1 MMKRPIEFFLSAILS
16 FILTISAGLSQAGFL
31 GVFAKS
37 DLEKCEVSQSFSELK
52 LGHHQALT
60 GPRQD
65 KNFGQM
71 EPVQNILKGPIRKAA
86 NRTGMLRICREGGE
100 VDACT
105 ATLLNDHLLLTNAH
119 CLEAT
124 QRSGRAIGMYLFLG
138 YEKYADYSDR
148 PRYDVRVEPV
158 EIGSSRDLDYAILEL
173 EKPVPN
179 IAPLKA
185 SVRDPEAGETMT
197 IVSHALGGI
206 MRVTRG
212 GCVADAGRPLVGL
225 NVLHWCDTRAG
236 SSGALGF
243 ADEDRAL
250 LFLHSSGDAAED
262 IRDRGPNQGIRMT
275 ALLKQSDIL
284 RQMFTPKPADP
295 CEDLNLDLGLS
306 CEVVEGRALVTN
318 NLIVEPII
326 EAPVVVDERP
336 ELVFPILEPEEGVV
350 YGKPVFRSGNNMLND
365 IENFLRRA
373 EPSIFVPNEPEGSIP
388 EVAFDTVE
396 GGLIDTHSFYV
407 RDLYRK
413 VFESVRSD
421 FRQITLFEPIY
432 EKNPGPQ
439 RDIAMT
445 KVIGSE
451 GKVARE
457 LIEYPFGYDPFPWRD
472 CVMDKINYC
481 SDGYYGVRDTYVKIN
496 VARKIEEVTFEDDF
510 NFFNMLTSDFF
521 ERERD
526 VFGFDDIKVVSGQR
540 GFYAIMDHE
549 GAIFI
554 FDANLRVKL
563 FVKIHLRDD
572 YERTKEFSLRAVHLG
587 DLGELYVS
595 VTHEPDYGDANRNL
609 PASGSLYKFNPVF
622 RSDGEMEDYRFSWVS
637 PEKTSNANIAV
648 ANDFIITAWGGSNS
662 PDYLYKLDVSTGK
675 VLERTKTPNAAEW
688 LFLDGQTLYV
698 DSYMRADI
706 YDLH

>member
-1 MMKRPIEFFLSAILS
+1 MMKRLIEFFLSAILS
-16 FILTISAGLSQAGFL
+16 FILTISAEPSQAGFL

-37 DLEKCEVSQSFSELK
+37 DLEKCEDSQSFSELK

-148 PRYDVRVEPV
+148 PRYDVRIEPV
-158 EIGSSRDLDYAILEL
+158 EIGSSKDLDYAILEL

-212 GCVADAGRPLVGL
+212 GCVADAGRPVVGL

-250 LFLHSSGDAAED
+250 LFLHASGDAAED

-295 CEDLNLDLGLS
+295 CEDLKLGSGLS
-306 CEVVEGRALVTN
+306 CEAIDGRAVVTN
-318 NLIVEPII
+318 NLILEPVIEAPVVQIEEPII
-326 EAPVVVDERP
+326 EAPIFVGIDEEIRFLRDNCDRGNAEACSDLSTILRFEEGGVGPEVIDASDKSCHLGVVDECT
-336 ELVFPILEPEEGVV
+336 
-350 YGKPVFRSGNNMLND
+350 
-365 IENFLRRA
+365 FLHFIFEDEWWKKSNEFYDERA
-373 EPSIFVPNEPEGSIP
+373 LDYIVIGC
-388 EVAFDTVE
+388 
-396 GGLIDTHSFYV
+396 
-407 RDLYRK
+407 RK
-413 VFESVRSD
+413 GDEFSCEKLWS
-421 FRQITLFEPIY
+421 LFEENLVMP
-432 EKNPGPQ
+432 
-439 RDIAMT
+439 T
-445 KVIGSE
+445 
-451 GKVARE
+451 RE
-457 LIEYPFGYDPFPWRD
+457 E
-472 CVMDKINYC
+472 
-481 SDGYYGVRDTYVKIN
+481 
-496 VARKIEEVTFEDDF
+496 
-510 NFFNMLTSDFF
+510 
-521 ERERD
+521 
-526 VFGFDDIKVVSGQR
+526 
-540 GFYAIMDHE
+540 AI
-549 GAIFI
+549 
-554 FDANLRVKL
+554 
-563 FVKIHLRDD
+563 
-572 YERTKEFSLRAVHLG
+572 EFSGIFSSACSQ
-587 DLGELYVS
+587 GEQ
-595 VTHEPDYGDANRNL
+595 
-609 PASGSLYKFNPVF
+609 
-622 RSDGEMEDYRFSWVS
+622 FSCEVKS
-637 PEKTSNANIAV
+637 KLV
-648 ANDFIITAWGGSNS
+648 AGIEAH
-662 PDYLYKLDVSTGK
+662 K
-675 VLERTKTPNAAEW
+675 
-688 LFLDGQTLYV
+688 
-698 DSYMRADI
+698 
-706 YDLH
+706 

>member
-1 MMKRPIEFFLSAILS
+1 MTRLPIALLLTALLS
-16 FILTISAGLSQAGFL
+16 FILTISAGPSHAGFL
-31 GVFAKS
+31 GVFAQS
-37 DLEKCEVSQSFSELK
+37 DLEKCENTRSFSELK

-284 RQMFTPKPADP
+284 RQMFTSKPADP
-295 CEDLNLDLGLS
+295 CEDLNLGSGLS
-306 CEVVEGRALVTN
+306 CEAVDGRAVVTN
-318 NLIVEPII
+318 NLILEPVIEAPVVQIEEPII
-326 EAPVVVDERP
+326 EAPIIVEKDEEIRILRGDCDRGNAEACSDLSSIILHEEGGVGPEVIYASDKSCHLGMVDECT
-336 ELVFPILEPEEGVV
+336 
-350 YGKPVFRSGNNMLND
+350 
-365 IENFLRRA
+365 FLH
-373 EPSIFVPNEPEGSIP
+373 F
-388 EVAFDTVE
+388 
-396 GGLIDTHSFYV
+396 
-407 RDLYRK
+407 
-413 VFESVRSD
+413 VFEDKWWAKHHEFYDERALDYIVIGCRKGDEFSCQKLWS
-421 FRQITLFEPIY
+421 LFEENLVMP
-432 EKNPGPQ
+432 
-439 RDIAMT
+439 T
-445 KVIGSE
+445 
-451 GKVARE
+451 RE
-457 LIEYPFGYDPFPWRD
+457 EAL
-472 CVMDKINYC
+472 
-481 SDGYYGVRDTYVKIN
+481 
-496 VARKIEEVTFEDDF
+496 
-510 NFFNMLTSDFF
+510 
-521 ERERD
+521 
-526 VFGFDDIKVVSGQR
+526 
-540 GFYAIMDHE
+540 
-549 GAIFI
+549 
-554 FDANLRVKL
+554 
-563 FVKIHLRDD
+563 
-572 YERTKEFSLRAVHLG
+572 EFSGIFNSACRQ
-587 DLGELYVS
+587 GEQ
-595 VTHEPDYGDANRNL
+595 
-609 PASGSLYKFNPVF
+609 
-622 RSDGEMEDYRFSWVS
+622 FSCEV
-637 PEKTSNANIAV
+637 KNT
-648 ANDFIITAWGGSNS
+648 
-662 PDYLYKLDVSTGK
+662 LM
-675 VLERTKTPNAAEW
+675 AAIE
-688 LFLDGQTLYV
+688 
-698 DSYMRADI
+698 SRK
-706 YDLH
+706 